1 MRNRTAHTSQIPDAE
16 MEIIKAENELEELI
30 PIYVLNKSEMDSYKK
45 ICDDANK
52 RIKDLMLKSD
62 HKTYTVNDIKV
73 TRSIENRES
82 FDEEKLLTVLKRYGI
97 TEAVKTREYVDM
109 TALENYLYKNEVDE
123 DIIKDLDKCSHT
135 TEIVKLLVKRI
146 K

>member
-1 MRNRTAHTSQIPDAE
+1 MRNRTTHTSQISNAE

-62 HKTYTVNDIKV
+62 HKTYTVDDIKV

-97 TEAVKTREYVDM
+97 TEAVKTKEYVDM
-109 TALENYLYKNEVDE
+109 VALENYLYKNDVSD